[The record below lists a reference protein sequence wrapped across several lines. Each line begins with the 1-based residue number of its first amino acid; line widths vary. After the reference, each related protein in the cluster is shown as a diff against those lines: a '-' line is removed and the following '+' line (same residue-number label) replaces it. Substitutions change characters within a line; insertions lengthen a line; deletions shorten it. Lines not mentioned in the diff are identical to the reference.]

1 MPLKTKRVRK
11 SQHPWLYESIFESMK
26 KRDEAKCKAIKTQ
39 NENAWKDYRVLKNKV
54 TSLIKKG
61 KRAYYEEHF
70 AKDQNSNNSWKTLSS
85 LVPKKT
91 SSSLPPS
98 SQCQSMA
105 NQFNHHF
112 ANVATGLISTT
123 SESETETS
131 TSDSSSNG
139 TRVKYPLNFST
150 VDEDFI
156 LREIQQLKNK
166 KSVGLDGISV
176 KILKMSKEVII
187 RPICYLIN
195 KSITSGIVPKKWKV
209 AKIVPLHK
217 KGDKANPNNYRPI
230 SILPCLSKILER
242 VVQKQLVE
250 HLNKNNLLTIE
261 QSGFRPKHS
270 TATALIKVT
279 DEWLKSI
286 DDGKFTGAVFVD
298 LQKAF
303 DLVNIQC
310 LLNKLLQIGI
320 TGTPL
325 KWFENY
331 LSNRKIATCIGS
343 CISEELSIGLGVP
356 QGSILGPLLF
366 IIFINDLPSVF
377 DSCKVHLYA
386 DDTVIYFSN
395 KNPQMVQSTLNKE
408 LILLNKW
415 MNKNKLKVNYD
426 KTVCMLIG
434 NRHMLQNFDR
444 LDLCLNGYKISQV
457 KTFKY
462 LGLFIDAELK
472 WDVHINN
479 LCEKVGR
486 MISFLRRLRLFVN
499 RRILNQLYRSIILPH
514 LDYADIIWQSS
525 YEKYTSQLQ
534 KLQNRAG
541 RIILKLKPELHFS
554 VNSIHEILHWETL
567 KSRQKSHVEIMMYK
581 ILNDLTPNYLRQ
593 NVLYSQRPYQLRNN
607 NLYLPKPRTN
617 NCKRAFFYRGIK
629 LYNALPQPIRDCASL
644 SMFKRLLAH

>member
-1 MPLKTKRVRK
+1 
-11 SQHPWLYESIFESMK
+11 MK

-39 NENAWKDYRVLKNKV
+39 NKNAWKDYRVLKNKV
-54 TSLIKKG
+54 TSMIKKS
-61 KRAYYEEHF
+61 KRNYYEEQF
-70 AKDQNSNNSWKTLSS
+70 SKDQNSSNSWKTLSS
-85 LVPKKT
+85 LVPKKS

-112 ANVATGLISTT
+112 ANVATGLISN
-123 SESETETS
+123 SSETEI
-131 TSDSSSNG
+131 SDPDLSCSG
-139 TRVKYPLNFST
+139 TRVKYPFKFHT
-150 VDEDFI
+150 VNEDFI
-156 LREIQQLKNK
+156 LKEVQQLKNK

-176 KILKMSKEVII
+176 KIIKMSKEVII

-217 KGDKANPNNYRPI
+217 KGDKTIPNNYRPI
-230 SILPCLSKILER
+230 SILSCLSKILER
-242 VVQKQLVE
+242 VVQKQLVQ
-250 HLNKNNLLTIE
+250 HLQINNILSIE

-270 TATALIKVT
+270 TSTALIKVT

-286 DDGKFTGAVFVD
+286 DEGKFTGAVFVD

-310 LLNKLLQIGI
+310 LLNKLLEIGV

-331 LSNRKIATCIGS
+331 LSNRKIVTCIGN

-366 IIFINDLPSVF
+366 IIFINDLYSVF
-377 DSCKVHLYA
+377 NSCKVHLYA
-386 DDTVIYFSN
+386 DDTVIYFAH
-395 KNPQMVQSTLNKE
+395 KNPQIVQSTLNKE
-408 LILLNKW
+408 LVLLDKW
-415 MNKNKLKVNYD
+415 MSKNRLKVNYE
-426 KTVCMLIG
+426 KTVSMLFG
-434 NRHMLQNFDR
+434 NRHMLKKCNR
-444 LDLCLNGYKISQV
+444 LDLNLKGHKIIQV

-462 LGLFIDAELK
+462 LGLYIDEELK
-472 WDVHINN
+472 WDAHVNH

-486 MISFLRRLRLFVN
+486 MISFLGRIRQFVN
-499 RRILNQLYRSIILPH
+499 RRILNQIYRSVILPH
-514 LDYADIIWQSS
+514 LDYADIVWHSS
-525 YEKYTSQLQ
+525 YEKYSCQLQ

-541 RIILKLKPELHFS
+541 RIILKLKPEQHLS
-554 VNSIHEILHWETL
+554 INSLHEILQWETL
-567 KSRQKSHVEIMMYK
+567 KSRKKMHVKVMMYK

-593 NVLYSQRPYQLRNN
+593 NVLYLQRPYQLRNS

-617 NCKRAFFYRGIK
+617 SCKRAFFYRGVK
-629 LYNALPQPIRDCASL
+629 LYNALPQSTRDCASL
-644 SMFKRLLAH
+644 SLFKRSLAHNND